1 MPLPGLRADAQATIS
16 GLLYR
21 VSFFGPGRND
31 WGVTWTNDD
40 AEKLG
45 ETLYELRKERGL
57 TQEGLAYTAGLT
69 KNSLQ
74 LLEAGRG
81 SGRKD
86 STSPSNPRM
95 STLSRLAGV
104 LGISVSQLLNKAD
117 L

>member
-1 MPLPGLRADAQATIS
+1 MHRVLCRGPDGDDCSVNWTNADA
-16 GLLYR
+16 L
-21 VSFFGPGRND
+21 
-31 WGVTWTNDD
+31 
-40 AEKLG
+40 ELG
-45 ETLYELRKERGL
+45 KRLRDLRKQKGL
-57 TQEGLAYTAGLT
+57 TQEGLAYSAGLT

-95 STLSRLAGV
+95 ATMTTLAGA
-104 LGISVSQLLNKAD
+104 LDMSVSELLAEAG

>member
-1 MPLPGLRADAQATIS
+1 MNWTNADA
-16 GLLYR
+16 L
-21 VSFFGPGRND
+21 
-31 WGVTWTNDD
+31 
-40 AEKLG
+40 ELG
-45 ETLYELRKERGL
+45 KRLRDLRKQKGL
-57 TQEGLAYTAGLT
+57 TQEGLAYSAGLT

-95 STLSRLAGV
+95 ATMTTLAGA
-104 LGISVSQLLNKAD
+104 LDMSVSELLAEAG